1 MATPRLNAGD
11 LLRVSVTV
19 PAEAEEPV
27 AALFARLFGSPP
39 ALYTEEETLQTE
51 VSAFLAD
58 AARFTPARRAHLQRA
73 LNDLRAQGWALGRA
87 RVRTCVLRRRVWA
100 EAWKRH
106 FKPLDFAGRL
116 LVLPTWSRRAPRPG
130 QVVVRL
136 DPGLSFGTGQHPTTA
151 FCLEQIVRGAPRSR
165 AAGARSLLDIGTGS
179 GLLAI
184 AAAKLGYDP
193 VAAFDLDPEAVRSAR
208 ANAALNAV
216 ADRVR
221 PVRRDLCRLP
231 RRPTQ
236 RFDLVC
242 ANLLAD
248 LLLAER
254 GRLTACVAP
263 GGRLVLAGI
272 LAREFETVRAA
283 YAAAGWR
290 LVASRTEGEWR
301 SGVFQR
307 TRRQPRRLGG

>member
-1 MATPRLNAGD
+1 MATARLNSGD
-11 LLRVSVTV
+11 LFRVSVTV
-19 PAEAEEPV
+19 PVEAEEPV
-27 AALFARLFGSPP
+27 AALFERVFGSPP
-39 ALYTEEETLQTE
+39 ALYTEEETLRTE
-51 VSAFLAD
+51 VSAFLSD
-58 AARFTPARRAHLQRA
+58 ATRFTPARRARLERGLQA
-73 LNDLRAQGWALGRA
+73 LRAADCPLGRA
-87 RVRTCVLRRRVWA
+87 RLHTRRLRHRDWA

-106 FKPLDFAGRL
+106 FRPLEIADRL
-116 LVLPTWSRRAPRPG
+116 LVLPPWSRRPARRG

-136 DPGLSFGTGQHPTTA
+136 APGLSFGTGRHPTTA
-151 FCLEQIVRGAPRSR
+151 FCLEQIVRRAPRAGAPPRSF
-165 AAGARSLLDIGTGS
+165 LDLGTGS

-184 AAAKLGYDP
+184 AAARLGYAP
-193 VAAFDLDPEAVRSAR
+193 VEALDLDPEAVRSAR

-221 PVRRDLCRLP
+221 PVRRDVRRLP
-231 RRPTQ
+231 LRPGR

-254 GRLTACVAP
+254 RRLAAQVAP

-272 LAREFETVRAA
+272 LAEEFETVRAA

-290 LVASRTEGEWR
+290 LVASRTEREWR
-301 SGVFQR
+301 SGAFER
-307 TRRQPRRLGG
+307 ASRPRRRGAG